1 MNVLLLSA
9 YHAESHRQWAEGLMQ
24 NCVGIKWS
32 ILTLPPRHFNWRIRG
47 NSLSWAMLEKDL
59 LCAGYDAILATS
71 MTDLSA
77 LKGMVPDIAA
87 IPSAVYF
94 HENQFAYPASARQ
107 QQNIE
112 PCMVNLYSAM
122 AADKILFNSD
132 YNRRSFT
139 KGCDDLLRRLPDYAP
154 RAEVLAKLQQ
164 NADVLP
170 VGITMPSQSSQC
182 TASRL
187 QLLWNHRWEYDKG
200 PELLLEIIRGCET
213 RHLSIDFHIVG
224 QQFRGCPD
232 AFASIQKLLLASET
246 LTLSSWGYVEQAS
259 QYQQLLADCDVV
271 LSTAEHDFQGLSVM
285 EAVAAGCVP
294 LLPNRL
300 CYPEFYSASDLY
312 SGEGLA
318 GQAVAAC
325 EKLTQIVEQKK
336 QGSGT
341 AQLQPR
347 SVEAFYWQQL
357 APRYETILA
366 ELQR

>member
-94 HENQFAYPASARQ
+94 HENQFAYPASGRQ

-112 PCMVNLYSAM
+112 PCMVNLYAAM

-139 KGCDDLLRRLPDYAP
+139 QGCDDLLRRLPDYAP
-154 RAEVLAKLQQ
+154 RAEVLAKLQRD
-164 NADVLP
+164 AEVLP
-170 VGITMPSQSSQC
+170 VGITKPLMSRQC
-182 TASRL
+182 APPRL

-200 PELLLEIIRGCET
+200 PELLLEIIRACEAQQ
-213 RHLSIDFHIVG
+213 LAIDFHIVG
-224 QQFRGCPD
+224 QQFRDCPD
-232 AFASIQKLLLASET
+232 AFAAIHQLLLASGT
-246 LTLSSWGYVEQAS
+246 LALASWGYVEQACD
-259 QYQQLLADCDVV
+259 YQQLLADCDVV

-300 CYPEFYSASDLY
+300 CYPEFYPANNLY
-312 SGEGLA
+312 GGEGLA
-318 GQAVAAC
+318 GQAIAAC
-325 EKLTQIVEQKK
+325 EKLIQLLEQKK
-336 QGSGT
+336 QGPLL
-341 AQLQPR
+341 AQLQPP

-357 APRYETILA
+357 APRYQSILA
-366 ELQR
+366 ELRR